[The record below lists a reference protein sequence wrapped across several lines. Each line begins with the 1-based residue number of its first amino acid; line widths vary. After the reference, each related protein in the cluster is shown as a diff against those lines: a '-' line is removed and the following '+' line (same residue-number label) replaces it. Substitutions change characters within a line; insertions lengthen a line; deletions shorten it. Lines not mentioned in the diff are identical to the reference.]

1 MILSGLVTGVSWSCF
16 FPALQGDS
24 MSVVVPIDRLSILLT
39 IQFSF
44 TGSERS

>member
-1 MILSGLVTGVSWSCF
+1 MGMLSMFAMGQ
-16 FPALQGDS
+16 AL
-24 MSVVVPIDRLSILLT
+24 IDRLSILQM